1 MPEPASSN
9 EILIEALLEAWAAAV
24 RRHDV
29 IAILAHHEPDM
40 VMYDVPPPLECRG
53 IEAYEET
60 WGLMFRYHKP
70 GAAFDIEEL
79 HVTAGEDVAFAH
91 AIMRCGPDSSCNP
104 KDKDGF
110 QFRLTVGLK
119 RIDGEWRI
127 AREHHSVPATD

>member
-1 MPEPASSN
+1 MPEPVSSN
-9 EILIEALLEAWAAAV
+9 EDRIKVLLESWAAAV

-29 IAILAHHEPDM
+29 AAILAHREVDM
-40 VMYDVPPPLECRG
+40 VMYDLPPPLECKG

-60 WGLMFRYHKP
+60 WTLMFRYHKP
-70 GAAFDIEEL
+70 GAGFDIEEL

-119 RIDGEWRI
+119 RIEGEWRVTH
-127 AREHHSVPATD
+127 EHHSVPATD

>member
-60 WGLMFRYHKP
+60 WGLMFRYHTP